1 MNAVRSLVK
10 IALGMGLL
18 GLMLGGCATSPP
30 AQYYTLAPLQ
40 PPAVK
45 AASVPTFTVAVGPVI
60 TPDLLQ
66 RPQIATRTSDHQIS
80 FSDFHKWAGTL
91 ADETKRVL
99 VVNLNALL
107 SGARAAVTTD
117 DMAIDPDYRVVVN
130 INRFDGLPGGSVW
143 LNAVWTLKEQ
153 KGKMAIAVNQSVIEE
168 PVSGQGY
175 PDLVSAQSRAIGQL
189 SREIAAGIAS
199 ARKAP

>member
-1 MNAVRSLVK
+1 
-10 IALGMGLL
+10 MGLL
-18 GLMLGGCATSPP
+18 GLVLGGCATSPP
-30 AQYYTLAPLQ
+30 AHYYTLAPLQ
-40 PPAVK
+40 PPGVQ
-45 AASVPTFTVAVGPVI
+45 AASVPAFTVAVGPVI
-60 TPDLLQ
+60 NPDLLQ
-66 RPQIATRTSDHQIS
+66 RPQIATRTSEHQVS
-80 FSDFHKWAGTL
+80 FSEFHKWAGTL

-107 SGARAAVTTD
+107 SGERAAVTTD

-130 INRFDGLPGGSVW
+130 INRFDGRPGGSVW

>member
-1 MNAVRSLVK
+1 MNAVRCVVK
-10 IALGMGLL
+10 LALSIGML
-18 GLMLGGCATSPP
+18 GLVLGGCATSPP
-30 AQYYTLAPLQ
+30 ARYYTLAPLQ

-45 AASVPTFTVAVGPVI
+45 AASAPTFTVAVGPVI
-60 TPDLLQ
+60 IPDQLQ

-80 FSDFHKWAGTL
+80 FSEFDRWAGTL

-107 SGARAAVTTD
+107 AGERAAVTTD

-143 LNAVWTLKEQ
+143 LSAVWTLKEQ
-153 KGKMAIAVNQSVIEE
+153 KRKMTIAVHQSVVEE
-168 PVSGQGY
+168 QVSGPGY
-175 PDLVSAQSRAIGQL
+175 PDLVSAQSRAVGQL
-189 SREIAAGIAS
+189 SREIAAGIEKI
-199 ARKAP
+199 R

>member
-1 MNAVRSLVK
+1 MKAARCFVK
-10 IALGMGLL
+10 LALRMGLL
-18 GLMLGGCATSPP
+18 GLVLGGCATSPP

-40 PPAVK
+40 PPDVK
-45 AASVPTFTVAVGPVI
+45 APSVPAFTVALGPVI
-60 TPDLLQ
+60 TPEMLQ
-66 RPQIATRTSDHQIS
+66 RPQIATRTSAHQVS

-99 VVNLNALL
+99 VVNLNILL
-107 SGARAAVTTD
+107 AGEHAAVTTD

-130 INRFDGLPGGSVW
+130 INRFDGRPGGSIW
-143 LNAVWTLKEQ
+143 LNAVWALKSQ
-153 KGKMAIAVNQSVIEE
+153 KGKTAMAVNQSVIEE
-168 PVSGQGY
+168 PVGGQEY
-175 PDLVSAQSRAIGQL
+175 PDLVSAQSRAIGRL

>member
-10 IALGMGLL
+10 LALCIGML
-18 GLMLGGCATSPP
+18 GLVLGGCATSPP
-30 AQYYTLAPLQ
+30 AHYYTLAPLQ

-60 TPDLLQ
+60 TPDQLQ
-66 RPQIATRTSDHQIS
+66 RPQIATRASENQIN

-153 KGKMAIAVNQSVIEE
+153 KGKMATAVNQSVIEE

-189 SREIAAGIAS
+189 SREIAAGIAN

>member
-1 MNAVRSLVK
+1 MNAVRSFVK
-10 IALGMGLL
+10 IALCMGLL

-40 PPAVK
+40 PPEAR
-45 AASVPTFTVAVGPVI
+45 AASAPVFTVAVGPVI
-60 TPDLLQ
+60 NPDLLQ

-130 INRFDGLPGGSVW
+130 INRFDGRPGGSVW
-143 LNAVWTLKEQ
+143 LNAVWTLREQ

-168 PVSGQGY
+168 PVGGQGY

>member
-10 IALGMGLL
+10 IALGMGLM
-18 GLMLGGCATSPP
+18 GLMLGGCATTPP

-40 PPAVK
+40 PPGVK

-60 TPDLLQ
+60 NPDLLQ
-66 RPQIATRTSDHQIS
+66 RPQIATRTSEYQVS

-130 INRFDGLPGGSVW
+130 INRFDGRPGGSVW

-153 KGKMAIAVNQSVIEE
+153 KGKMVIAVNQSVIEE
-168 PVSGQGY
+168 PVGGQGY

>member
-1 MNAVRSLVK
+1 MNAVRCFKL
-10 IALGMGLL
+10 ALSIGLL
-18 GLMLGGCATSPP
+18 GLVLSGCATSPP
-30 AQYYTLAPLQ
+30 AHYYTLAPLQ
-40 PPAVK
+40 PPAIK
-45 AASVPTFTVAVGPVI
+45 SASVPAFSVAVGPVI

-66 RPQIATRTSDHQIS
+66 RPQIATRTSEHQVS

-107 SGARAAVTTD
+107 AGERAAVTTD

-130 INRFDGLPGGSVW
+130 INRFDGRPGGSVW

-153 KGKMAIAVNQSVIEE
+153 KGKMAVAVNQAVIEE
-168 PVSGQGY
+168 AVGDQGY

-189 SREIAAGIAS
+189 SRAIAAGIAT

>member
-10 IALGMGLL
+10 IALGMGLM
-18 GLMLGGCATSPP
+18 GLMLGGCATTPP

-40 PPAVK
+40 PPGVK

-60 TPDLLQ
+60 TPNLLQ

>member
-1 MNAVRSLVK
+1 MNAVRSLAK

-40 PPAVK
+40 PPGVK

-60 TPDLLQ
+60 NPDLLQ

-80 FSDFHKWAGTL
+80 FSDFHKWAGAL

-107 SGARAAVTTD
+107 ASERAAVTTD

-130 INRFDGLPGGSVW
+130 INRFDGRPGGSVW

>member
-10 IALGMGLL
+10 IALSMGLL
-18 GLMLGGCATSPP
+18 GLVLGGCATSQP
-30 AQYYTLAPLQ
+30 AHYYTLSPLQ

-45 AASVPTFTVAVGPVI
+45 AVSVPTFTVAVGPVI
-60 TPDLLQ
+60 NPDLLQ
-66 RPQIATRTSDHQIS
+66 RPQIATRTSEHQIS

-107 SGARAAVTTD
+107 SGERAAVTTD

-130 INRFDGLPGGSVW
+130 INRFDGLPGDSVW

-153 KGKMAIAVNQSVIEE
+153 KGKMAMAVNQSVIEE

>member
-1 MNAVRSLVK
+1 MNAVRSFVK
-10 IALGMGLL
+10 LAISMGML
-18 GLMLGGCATSPP
+18 GLVLGGCATSPP
-30 AQYYTLAPLQ
+30 AHYYTLAPLQ

-45 AASVPTFTVAVGPVI
+45 AASVPAFTVAVGPVI

-66 RPQIATRTSDHQIS
+66 RPQIATRTSEHQVS

-107 SGARAAVTTD
+107 SGERAAVTTD

-153 KGKMAIAVNQSVIEE
+153 KGKMAIGVNQSVIEE
-168 PVSGQGY
+168 QAGGQGY
-175 PDLVSAQSRAIGQL
+175 PDLVSAQSRAIGRL
-189 SREIAAGIAS
+189 SREIAAGIEKL
-199 ARKAP
+199 R

>member
-10 IALGMGLL
+10 IAFGMGLL

-40 PPAVK
+40 PPGVK

-60 TPDLLQ
+60 IPDLLH
-66 RPQIATRTSDHQIS
+66 RPQIATRTSDHQIG

-99 VVNLNALL
+99 VANLNALL

>member
-10 IALGMGLL
+10 IALCMGLL

-40 PPAVK
+40 PPGVQ

-60 TPDLLQ
+60 NPDLLQ

-91 ADETKRVL
+91 SDETKRVL

-130 INRFDGLPGGSVW
+130 INRFDGRPGGSVW

-168 PVSGQGY
+168 PVGGQGY